1 MALYLPVLLNAKDKE
16 KMADPAIFSMYIHR
30 YDLILLKPWLLTK
43 KIKRVN
49 CIMADSPFPSIYV
62 NTYCSDIPFSPPHSK
77 KKDRYEKVP
86 GPWDKSVLLCR
97 SYACVQVPLHKGTVS
112 VHPQEPE
119 GSPILEIPTQTHRDL
134 LLPHAMRAKRTQAR
148 GRARRAAG
156 FSTESWRRRRQARPA
171 SADHRDAPVQRYK
184 HPVVSRRRELGAC
197 PTSSCTCI
205 VPLAGILAPSL
216 TASPHQLARPYRR
229 GQMGR
234 VPPRCQGSRQ
244 VSPLPIRMF
253 LLPGSPTA
261 AGHGNPPPS
270 ASGAWR

>member
-1 MALYLPVLLNAKDKE
+1 MCTSTSPQ
-16 KMADPAIFSMYIHR
+16 R
-30 YDLILLKPWLLTK
+30 Y
-43 KIKRVN
+43 
-49 CIMADSPFPSIYV
+49 C
-62 NTYCSDIPFSPPHSK
+62 
-77 KKDRYEKVP
+77 
-86 GPWDKSVLLCR
+86 
-97 SYACVQVPLHKGTVS
+97 
-112 VHPQEPE
+112 
-119 GSPILEIPTQTHRDL
+119 
-134 LLPHAMRAKRTQAR
+134 KRTPT
-148 GRARRAAG
+148 GARRISHSGDSDTNAP
-156 FSTESWRRRRQARPA
+156 RPA
-171 SADHRDAPVQRYK
+171 SSACHAREKNTGPRASAEGRGVLDRVLAPTPSPACSADHRDAPVQRYK

-229 GQMGR
+229 GQIGR
-234 VPPRCQGSRQ
+234 VPPRCQGFRQ